1 MPWLGLTTTP
11 NDSLSNLD
19 DAATMQALYGA
30 LALVKGEWVF
40 DQDEGFPLFTDVLTK
55 APDLDRIR
63 ALVRRQLLS
72 VRPGLDVLLN
82 DEGDLAIVNGD
93 LVFGTVKP
101 IVDVDVTVEFSE
113 EQRSLSI
120 SFVAY
125 TAEGQ
130 ALRDVFNVEG

>member
-125 TAEGQ
+125 GQ